1 MRKNNLYTLSA
12 ALMALIA
19 APSVSAADYI
29 SHRSSSGL
37 TAPSAAPAKEDA
49 NVILLGHVSPQ
60 EDIYP
65 YTGFNNGGSEDLTLE
80 FGVRLTSD
88 MLAPYAGAKITGI
101 RVGWGEGPQPYSPD
115 MTAFLRSDMNGD
127 NITSGTATVNMGWNE
142 IKYDNPQTITGDS
155 DLFIGGVVPY
165 PPQIAWLATGCWGG
179 ADLAD
184 DIQYMG
190 VQEYRDADG
199 NIEWEHPVS
208 SMEKILILAIVEAAG
223 DDYED
228 MMSMPTLRL
237 NDVQSLD
244 EEGAARVIIRNDGT
258 NTITDFDVRIECGDM
273 SWTTIVDLPGEGL
286 PSGTTGTLNIPFQA
300 LASGVHKIWV
310 SKVNGTD
317 VAKPEVHEARILAV
331 SKATAAEY
339 TRRPLVERWISESNH
354 YTAPYTDQIFVPG
367 IEDYRDNVSV
377 VAHHLDDQ
385 FMQYRYFDDEVQCED
400 LQMLVDMVNG
410 DKTKV
415 SVPCMAVDRSFHTD
429 TEGMKAD
436 AAGVFFHFV
445 YPMFVGIIYDQALST
460 PTFASVKANARIN
473 GDICDITVEGEIASG
488 VLTDDENLYLTVYL
502 LEDGIVS
509 TSQEFPDDEELLAKY
524 QGKYTHN
531 DLIRAQPT
539 DMYGDAVGG
548 AGTYKKTYQ
557 IDVDETWKTSDMRV
571 LAFLN
576 RGIEND
582 NFSRQVVNSCES
594 DVITTGIGNTLLQQG
609 VNVKVS
615 GRDILVDGDFDSVE
629 IFASNGARVD
639 GKGLLPGVYVVKVTG
654 GQATS
659 SVKVMVK

>member
-300 LASGVHKIWV
+300 LASGVHKRRGSWRYPRLLRLNIP
-310 SKVNGTD
+310 G
-317 VAKPEVHEARILAV
+317 ARSWRDGLA
-331 SKATAAEY
+331 KATIIRLPTQ
-339 TRRPLVERWISESNH
+339 TRFSCLESRTIATMSRWW
-354 YTAPYTDQIFVPG
+354 
-367 IEDYRDNVSV
+367 
-377 VAHHLDDQ
+377 
-385 FMQYRYFDDEVQCED
+385 
-400 LQMLVDMVNG
+400 
-410 DKTKV
+410 
-415 SVPCMAVDRSFHTD
+415 HT
-429 TEGMKAD
+429 
-436 AAGVFFHFV
+436 
-445 YPMFVGIIYDQALST
+445 
-460 PTFASVKANARIN
+460 
-473 GDICDITVEGEIASG
+473 
-488 VLTDDENLYLTVYL
+488 
-502 LEDGIVS
+502 
-509 TSQEFPDDEELLAKY
+509 
-524 QGKYTHN
+524 
-531 DLIRAQPT
+531 
-539 DMYGDAVGG
+539 
-548 AGTYKKTYQ
+548 
-557 IDVDETWKTSDMRV
+557 TWT
-571 LAFLN
+571 
-576 RGIEND
+576 
-582 NFSRQVVNSCES
+582 
-594 DVITTGIGNTLLQQG
+594 
-609 VNVKVS
+609 
-615 GRDILVDGDFDSVE
+615 
-629 IFASNGARVD
+629 
-639 GKGLLPGVYVVKVTG
+639 
-654 GQATS
+654 TS
-659 SVKVMVK
+659 SCNTAISMMRCSARTSRCS